1 LPTSSLKNGHLN
13 FKKEF
18 KEKEELFVKLAKEG
32 QSPKVL
38 WIGCSDSR
46 VIPEKIMGAN
56 PGNIF
61 THRNIANIIPP
72 TNSGE
77 NCTSSVIEYAVK
89 HLKVEHIV
97 ICGHTEC
104 GGIKAVLSDELDSDD
119 KALLNWLKYA
129 KPAKEKLQQNNPD
142 KEPDYLDTIKQNV
155 LQQKEHLL
163 NYEFISKKY
172 QTSELAI
179 HTWLYDLHNGE
190 ISTYNSK
197 NDSWEIFDS

>member
-1 LPTSSLKNGHLN
+1 LPTSLLIDGHQN
-13 FKKEF
+13 FKNEF
-18 KEKEELFVKLAKEG
+18 KENEELFVRLAKEG

-56 PGNIF
+56 PGEIF

-104 GGIKAVLSDELDSDD
+104 GGIKAVLSDEIDSDD

-155 LQQKEHLL
+155 LLQKENLL
-163 NYEFISKKY
+163 KYEYIKNITQSGDLK
-172 QTSELAI
+172 I
-179 HTWLYDLHNGE
+179 HAWLYDLHSGT
-190 ISTYNSK
+190 ISVYN
-197 NDSWEIFDS
+197 NNSWQNLV

>member
-1 LPTSSLKNGHLN
+1 LPTSLLIDGHQN
-13 FKKEF
+13 FKNEF
-18 KEKEELFVKLAKEG
+18 KENEELFVRLAKEG

-46 VIPEKIMGAN
+46 IIPEKIMGAN
-56 PGNIF
+56 PGDIF

-104 GGIKAVLSDELDSDD
+104 GGIKAVLSGGLDSDD
-119 KALLNWLKYA
+119 KALLDWLKYA
-129 KPAKEKLQQNNPD
+129 QPAKDKLQQNNPD
-142 KEPDYLDTIKQNV
+142 SEPDYLDTIKQNV
-155 LQQKEHLL
+155 LLQKENLL
-163 NYEFISKKY
+163 KYEYIKNITQSGDLK
-172 QTSELAI
+172 I
-179 HTWLYDLHNGE
+179 HSWLYDLHSGT
-190 ISTYNSK
+190 ISVYN
-197 NDSWEIFDS
+197 NNSWQNLV

>member
-1 LPTSSLKNGHLN
+1 LPTSLLIDGHQN
-13 FKKEF
+13 FKNEF
-18 KEKEELFVKLAKEG
+18 KENEELFVRLAKEG

-56 PGNIF
+56 PGEIF

-104 GGIKAVLSDELDSDD
+104 GGIKAVLSDEIDSDD

-155 LQQKEHLL
+155 LLQKENLL
-163 NYEFISKKY
+163 KYEYIKNITQSNDLK
-172 QTSELAI
+172 I
-179 HTWLYDLHNGE
+179 HAWLYDLHSGT
-190 ISTYNSK
+190 ISVYN
-197 NDSWEIFDS
+197 NNSWQNLV

>member
-1 LPTSSLKNGHLN
+1 
-13 FKKEF
+13 
-18 KEKEELFVKLAKEG
+18 V
-32 QSPKVL
+32 
-38 WIGCSDSR
+38 
-46 VIPEKIMGAN
+46 VIL
-56 PGNIF
+56 
-61 THRNIANIIPP
+61 
-72 TNSGE
+72 
-77 NCTSSVIEYAVK
+77 SV
-89 HLKVEHIV
+89 
-97 ICGHTEC
+97 